1 MTRHKVRLW
10 ELLLHWGA
18 SFLCFSDTEALVR
31 DQCLILPNTMK
42 SKMFFTVF
50 TFINRNR
57 MCSSK
62 WWHVEGKPTGYW
74 TGHFKLKK
82 DKKGFVFK
90 CCTSVL
96 LVLRDSDFYHFFS
109 VANSLLFIFRHEIS
123 YWNQLQVYNL
133 CWVPTTE
140 KNFWGHFSGI
150 VCWRLLP
157 PQWSN

>member
-1 MTRHKVRLW
+1 MR
-10 ELLLHWGA
+10 A
-18 SFLCFSDTEALVR
+18 SFTLRSKFSLFQWCWGLSGWPQSAL
-31 DQCLILPNTMK
+31 CLILHYTMK

-62 WWHVEGKPTGYW
+62 WWHAGGKPTGNW

-82 DKKGFVFK
+82 DKKGIVFK
-90 CCTSVL
+90 CFTSIL
-96 LVLRDSDFYHFFS
+96 PVLRDSHFYHLFS
-109 VANSLLFIFRHEIS
+109 VANSLLFIFRHKIF
-123 YWNQLQVYNL
+123 YWNQPWVYNL

-140 KNFWGHFSGI
+140 QNFWGDFSDT